1 MARRL
6 ILLAFLLS
14 TAAML
19 AAGCGATPPQ
29 APLAEAKKLDAS
41 LSDISTA
48 CGEVYQM
55 TAFGPA
61 PPRELVPIEHSASSQ
76 ARKLLTVYARN
87 PAWIYQG
94 ETVRLI
100 VSQATSTL
108 RQCGLRGSAAILA
121 ASTTGRR

>member
-6 ILLAFLLS
+6 IPAVLTLS
-14 TAAML
+14 TAALL

-48 CGEVYQM
+48 CGEIYQM
-55 TAFGPA
+55 SAFGPA
-61 PPRELVPIEHSASSQ
+61 PSRELIPIEHSASSQ

-94 ETVRLI
+94 QTVRLS
-100 VSQATSTL
+100 VAQATSTL

-121 ASTTGRR
+121 AGTRHR